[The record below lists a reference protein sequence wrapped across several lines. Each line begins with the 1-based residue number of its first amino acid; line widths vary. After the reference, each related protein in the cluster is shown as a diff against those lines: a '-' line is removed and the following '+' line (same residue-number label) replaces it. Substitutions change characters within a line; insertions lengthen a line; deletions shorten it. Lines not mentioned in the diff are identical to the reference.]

1 MDAEEKRSYELRER
15 ELQNAVVMHKIR
27 DEIQAN
33 LDDVKVSWKM
43 MDFCDNTLVI
53 KINIDETLENG
64 FMER

>member
-1 MDAEEKRSYELRER
+1 MDAEEKRLIELRER
-15 ELQNAVVMHKIR
+15 ELKNAVVMHKIR

-33 LDDVKVSWKM
+33 LDDVEVSWKM

-53 KINIDETLENG
+53 KINIDETVENG